1 TKMSNSVDDIPFYHY
16 MASVYISCATSLL
29 ATFQLLYCLHA
40 IFILDSRNRND
51 TTKQPPKLSRL
62 NLFLILACTSP
73 IFLCVSKAV
82 NCYYTMEY
90 KFFNPTKISEIFFL
104 CLSEQFYIV
113 FAWNRSFHLIKMHF
127 PCRFNYLAKFSNYSP
142 LVLFLQLIPWMVQI
156 LAPDT
161 KWITGWLY
169 STTSI
174 FSGLLVTLWEA
185 LMISCFVAY
194 LKRESEP
201 NSKFKVIAWYGCVSS
216 LLCFCATA
224 LYVANSTV
232 PRIKP
237 ANSNLLVTGV
247 YLFVTLVVGSQVRMK
262 VVLLNLKKANE
273 NSKRLEK

>member
-1 TKMSNSVDDIPFYHY
+1 MYNSSTYPCNFTSGNIPTL
-16 MASVYISCATSLL
+16 V
-29 ATFQLLYCLHA
+29 CLHA
-40 IFILDSRNRND
+40 IFILESRNRND
-51 TTKQPPKLSRL
+51 TTKQPTKLSRL

-73 IFLCVSKAV
+73 SSC
-82 NCYYTMEY
+82 
-90 KFFNPTKISEIFFL
+90 ISEIFFL
-104 CLSEQFYIV
+104 CLSEQFYIF
-113 FAWNRSFHLIKMHF
+113 FARNRSFHLIKMHF
-127 PCRFNYLAKFSNYSP
+127 PCRFNYLAKFSKYSP

-161 KWITGWLY
+161 KWIQYFLRFIGDALG
-169 STTSI
+169 SLDD
-174 FSGLLVTLWEA
+174 FLFCGLFET
-185 LMISCFVAY
+185 
-194 LKRESEP
+194 ESEP

-273 NSKRLEK
+273 NSKRLEKAIKASLKLQI